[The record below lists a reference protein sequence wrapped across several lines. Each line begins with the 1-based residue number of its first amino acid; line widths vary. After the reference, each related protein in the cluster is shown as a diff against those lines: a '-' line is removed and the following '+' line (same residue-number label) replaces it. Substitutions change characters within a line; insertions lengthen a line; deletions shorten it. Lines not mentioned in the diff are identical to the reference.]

1 MGAPVAW
8 VAALGVATAAACW
21 QILSW
26 TEADVTWIAS
36 MARVAMRAG
45 RTFLD
50 TASARLMPGRASRG
64 ERRASLGDVSEMI
77 DVVRL
82 GLTAGLSFDA
92 ALDLYCANRATP
104 LARRMKRAEL
114 AWRCGMG
121 TREEELAE
129 VSRDVGVRALES
141 FAIAVR
147 QALALGA
154 PLADVLAAQERE
166 IRAARRSEVERA
178 IEQAPVKLLI
188 PTGTLILPALL
199 LSILG
204 PLLAA
209 SGML

>member
-1 MGAPVAW
+1 MAGLLWGAAAVGAGTSAAVGAW
-8 VAALGVATAAACW
+8 LSWRADELRWLGHRVRDELRALGALLERAAHRLARP
-21 QILSW
+21 Q
-26 TEADVTWIAS
+26 DPDD
-36 MARVAMRAG
+36 ARV
-45 RTFLD
+45 
-50 TASARLMPGRASRG
+50 
-64 ERRASLGDVSEMI
+64 SLSEVSEMI
-77 DVVRL
+77 DVVNL
-82 GLTAGLSFDA
+82 GLSAGLSFDA

-141 FAIAVR
+141 FAIAVG